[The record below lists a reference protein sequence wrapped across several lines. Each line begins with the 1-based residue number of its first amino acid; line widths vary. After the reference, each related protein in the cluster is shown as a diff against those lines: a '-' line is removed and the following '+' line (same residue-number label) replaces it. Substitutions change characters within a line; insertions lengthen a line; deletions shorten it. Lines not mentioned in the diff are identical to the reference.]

1 MGFEK
6 LLLLKLNDIQLMF
19 NVFDTVTMV
28 MVTNS
33 LPAKI
38 SFVGMSGLVA
48 INLSPRRREGGRE
61 GGREGK
67 RGREGREGGEGGR
80 EGGRGEREGG
90 RGGKEGGK
98 TG

>member
-19 NVFDTVTMV
+19 NMFDTVTMVMVTMV

-48 INLSPRRREGGRE
+48 INLSPRRREGGR
-61 GGREGK
+61 GGREG
-67 RGREGREGGEGGR
+67 RLAN
-80 EGGRGEREGG
+80 
-90 RGGKEGGK
+90 
-98 TG
+98 